1 MMKARANMNAAN
13 SVRVASEEPRGKLEL
28 FG

>member
-1 MMKARANMNAAN
+1 MMKARAKMNAAN
-13 SVRVASEEPRGKLEL
+13 CVRVASEEPRGKLEL